1 METKGK
7 KEAMKFKTLIEKI
20 MQKGDNF
27 VVTDSSGKK
36 ILGKHKSKK
45 KALAQLAAVE
55 ISKMERKKKNK
66 VDFFQV

>member
-20 MQKGDNF
+20 IKRGDKF

-36 ILGKHKSKK
+36 VLGTHASRK

-55 ISKMERKKKNK
+55 ISKMKRNK
-66 VDFFQV
+66 